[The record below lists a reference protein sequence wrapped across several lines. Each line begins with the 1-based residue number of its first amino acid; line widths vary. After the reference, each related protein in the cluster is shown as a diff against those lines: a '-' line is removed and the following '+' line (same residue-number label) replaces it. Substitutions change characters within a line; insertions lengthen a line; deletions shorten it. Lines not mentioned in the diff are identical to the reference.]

1 MEFVNG
7 VIYFDDG
14 TNWTALKGG
23 EQASP
28 SSYTAISNLYS
39 VDAGFRVVYQINDE
53 TAEIEF
59 PIEGTDDIIVDIDE
73 PNSKINVHIDAEVRS
88 KLAKMLLLPNEA
100 VSSVELV
107 GVGTNNAQVNLSP
120 SEVRTTLETKR
131 VLTMTQSEYD
141 AITTKDSETLYCIIE
156 G

>member
-7 VIYFDDG
+7 VIYFYDG

-59 PIEGTDDIIVDIDE
+59 PIEGTDGIIVDIDE
-73 PNSKINVHIDAEVRS
+73 PNSKINVHIDATTKN
-88 KLAKMLLLPNEA
+88 KLAKMLLLPTEA
-100 VSSVELV
+100 PSVTEFV
-107 GVGTNNAQVNLSP
+107 GIGTNNAQMNLSP

-131 VLTMTQSEYD
+131 ILSMTQIEYD
-141 AITTKDSETLYCIIE
+141 NITTKDSGTLYCIIDA
-156 G
+156 